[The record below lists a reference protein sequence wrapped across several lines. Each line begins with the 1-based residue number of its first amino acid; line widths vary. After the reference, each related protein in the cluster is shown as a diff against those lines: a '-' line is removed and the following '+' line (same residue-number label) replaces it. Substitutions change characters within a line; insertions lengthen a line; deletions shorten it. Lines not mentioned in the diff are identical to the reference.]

1 MQINK
6 IKVSTTATD
15 RLRLLKSR
23 TRMTPNIL
31 CRLGFCLSIKESS
44 APNPDGYTEDG
55 QEFNRYTLL
64 GEWDDLYIALLKQKM
79 HQDGIALDQIE
90 DQFRAHVNRGVISL
104 SKLVK
109 GVSDIARLVS
119 RQQDKTSK

>member
-1 MQINK
+1 MQLNK
-6 IKVSTTATD
+6 IKVSTEATD

-23 TRMTPNIL
+23 TKLTPNIL
-31 CRLGFCLSIKESS
+31 CRLGFCLSINESS
-44 APNPDGYTEDG
+44 APDPSRYPEEG

-64 GEWDDLYIALLKQKM
+64 GEWDDYYIALLKQKM
-79 HQDGIALDQIE
+79 STDGVDMKSME

-109 GVSDIARLVS
+109 SVPDIARLVS
-119 RQQDKTSK
+119 RQQNESK

>member
-1 MQINK
+1 MQLNK
-6 IKVSTTATD
+6 IKVSTEATD

-23 TRMTPNIL
+23 TKLTPNIL
-31 CRLGFCLSIKESS
+31 CRLGFCLSINESS
-44 APNPDGYTEDG
+44 TPDPSRYPEEG

-64 GEWDDLYIALLKQKM
+64 GEWDDYYIALLKQKM
-79 HQDGIALDQIE
+79 SADGVDAKSLE

-109 GVSDIARLVS
+109 SVPDIARLVS
-119 RQQDKTSK
+119 RQQSKSK

>member
-6 IKVSTTATD
+6 VKVSTAATD

-31 CRLGFCLSIKESS
+31 CRLGFCLSINESS
-44 APNPDGYTEDG
+44 TPNPDGYTEDG

-64 GEWDDLYIALLKQKM
+64 GEWDDFYIALLKQKM
-79 HQDGIALDQIE
+79 HRDGVALDQIE
-90 DQFRAHVNRGVISL
+90 EQFRAHVNRGVISL

-109 GVSDIARLVS
+109 SVPDIARLVS
-119 RQQDKTSK
+119 RQQNESK

>member
-6 IKVSTTATD
+6 VKVSTATTD

-31 CRLGFCLSIKESS
+31 CRLGFCLSINESS
-44 APNPDGYTEDG
+44 TPNPDSYTEDG

-64 GEWDDLYIALLKQKM
+64 GEWDDFYIALLKQKM
-79 HQDGIALDQIE
+79 HRDGVALDQIE

-109 GVSDIARLVS
+109 SVPDIARLVV
-119 RQQDKTSK
+119 RQQPK